1 MRHVYLFS
9 LLAVALIQS
18 SCSTKQSDPSPEK
31 SVLIRGVDPVLL
43 TDENFE
49 REVLMSNQ
57 PVLVDMWAEWCQPCI
72 RMKPTIRKL
81 ADELSGQV
89 KVGELNVD
97 KNPFITEK
105 YAVDRYPM
113 LLIFVEG
120 VEVKRLVGEQS
131 RKALAEAI
139 RAVRRGRC
147 NTNYEN

>member
-18 SCSTKQSDPSPEK
+18 GCSTQQSDPSPEK
-31 SVLIRGVDPVLL
+31 SVLVRGVNPVLL

-72 RMKPTIRKL
+72 RMKPTIREL
-81 ADELSGQV
+81 ADELSGQA

-97 KNPFITEK
+97 ENPFITEK
-105 YAVDRYPM
+105 YAIDRYPM
-113 LLIFVEG
+113 LLIFVDG
-120 VEVKRLVGEQS
+120 VEVKRLVGEQL
-131 RKALAEAI
+131 KKTLVEVV
-139 RAVRRGRC
+139 RAVRMGQR
-147 NTNYEN
+147 NPNNEN

>member
-18 SCSTKQSDPSPEK
+18 GCSTQQSDPSPEK
-31 SVLIRGVDPVLL
+31 SVLVRGGNPVLL

-72 RMKPTIRKL
+72 RMKPTIREL
-81 ADELSGQV
+81 ADELSGQA

-97 KNPFITEK
+97 ENPFITEK
-105 YAVDRYPM
+105 YAIDRYPM
-113 LLIFVEG
+113 LLIFVDG

-131 RKALAEAI
+131 KKALAQ
-139 RAVRRGRC
+139 AVRTVMTGQR
-147 NTNYEN
+147 NTNNEN